1 MTTATLPDTIENEAA
16 LGVLVLRWPDGTVTP
31 FTHAQLRTAC
41 PCSECRAARRAGRTV
56 EAAPGVRLAA
66 IEPVGAYALNLVF
79 DDGHRRGIYPF
90 VFLAEL
96 AQLPV

>member
-1 MTTATLPDTIENEAA
+1 MTALAAVPETIENEVA
-16 LGVLVLRWPDGTVTP
+16 LGVLVLRWPDGTATR
-31 FTHAQLRTAC
+31 FTHGQLRAAC
-41 PCSECRAARRAGRTV
+41 PCSACRAARRAGRTV

-79 DDGHRRGIYPF
+79 DDGHGRGIYPY

-96 AQLPV
+96 AAV